1 MPKLLL
7 FEADA
12 RAALGRGVEKL
23 TKVIRGTLGPKGG
36 NTIIDR
42 PVGTPIISRDGVSI
56 IEEIELEDLFEN
68 MGAQVAREVSM
79 QTNEEVGDGTT
90 TALILANAIIQEGFA
105 AINDQISPIEVVN
118 GINQAIEVMINTL
131 QNSAQPVESDAVIE
145 AVGSIAATETK
156 IGRLVAKAIK
166 TVGPEGIIKVEFGQL
181 GETTMELDEGASFDR
196 GYLSHHMV
204 TDVERMEA
212 VLENPLILISD
223 LRINTPQQILG
234 LHAKVEAANRPLL
247 LIAEEISGE
256 ALTALL
262 AKTKAGGP
270 AVVAVHPPEYGKWRK
285 GLNEDIAII
294 TGGQVFTREL
304 GATIEDVTIDDMGT
318 ANQIR
323 VTSDNTYVTGGGG
336 DPAQIRGRRDHV
348 RRQIELTEV
357 MVDRD
362 KLEARLAKLSGGV
375 AIIRAGGVTP
385 AERNRREQLI
395 EDAINATRAA
405 IADGVIPGGGTALVQ
420 NASALDDL
428 IESLSEG
435 ARSGAKIVQHAL
447 SEPLRCI
454 VENCGVSRPNEIV
467 DRVMK
472 SPKGTGFNALTGE
485 LTDLF
490 NAGVIDPVRTPCSAL
505 RSAGSIAGLILT
517 TRALVADKPEWDDP
531 TYGAT
536 RGGGAEKL
544 DMNYGDAG
552 VMG

>member
-23 TKVIRGTLGPKGG
+23 TNVIRGTLGPKGG

-79 QTNEEVGDGTT
+79 HTNEEVGDGTT
-90 TALILANAIIQEGFA
+90 TALVLANAIIQNGFA
-105 AINDQISPIEVVN
+105 AINDQVNPIEVVN
-118 GINQAIEVMINTL
+118 GVNQAIDVMITAL
-131 QNSAQPVESDAVIE
+131 QNSAQPVESDAVVE
-145 AVGSIAATETK
+145 AVASIAATEAK
-156 IGRLVAKAIK
+156 IGKLVAQAIK

-212 VLENPLILISD
+212 VLKNPLILISD
-223 LRINTPQQILG
+223 LRINTPQQILS
-234 LHAKVEAANRPLL
+234 LHAQAEDAGRPMLI
-247 LIAEEISGE
+247 IAEEIAGE

-262 AKTKAGGP
+262 SKTKAGGP

-285 GLNEDIAII
+285 GLIEDIAII
-294 TGGQVFTREL
+294 TGGRVLTREL
-304 GATIEDVTIDDMGT
+304 GATVDDVTVSDMGT
-318 ANQIR
+318 AGQIR
-323 VTSDNTYVTGGGG
+323 VTSDNTYITGGNGNA
-336 DPAQIRGRRDHV
+336 AQIKGRRDHV

-362 KLEARLAKLSGGV
+362 KLEARLAKLSGGI

-385 AERNRREQLI
+385 AERIRREQLI

-405 IADGVIPGGGTALVQ
+405 VEDGVIPGGGAALVQ
-420 NASALDDL
+420 NAAALDDL
-428 IESLSEG
+428 IESLSG
-435 ARSGAKIVQHAL
+435 GVQSGAKVVRQAL

-454 VENCGVSRPNEIV
+454 AENCGISRPDEIV
-467 DRVMK
+467 DQVARA
-472 SPKGTGFNALTGE
+472 PKGTGFDALSGQ
-485 LTDLF
+485 LTNLF
-490 NAGVIDPVRTPCSAL
+490 DAGIIDPVRTPCSAL
-505 RSAGSIAGLILT
+505 RAAGSIAGLILT

-536 RGGGAEKL
+536 RGGGAENL
-544 DMNYGDAG
+544 DMNYKDAG